1 MMSQSFYFFFYN
13 KAVQTFYAV
22 SKPVAAAVV
31 FIEGKSNLQHLHCVD
46 LPLRHPPK
54 PTRHIVVGKK
64 LPH

>member
-1 MMSQSFYFFFYN
+1 MMSHSFYIYN
-13 KAVQTFYAV
+13 KAVQTLYAV

-31 FIEGKSNLQHLHCVD
+31 FIEGKSNLQHLHCVN

-54 PTRHIVVGKK
+54 PTRLILVRTK